1 MTTKKIIVKNDH
13 GIHARVAR
21 KVVEQSLICSSK
33 VTIRNGNKEAK
44 GTSILELL
52 MLEATRGSEIDL
64 VVTGGD
70 EEKNLLEL
78 AALFNDGAGI

>member
-21 KVVEQSLICSSK
+21 KGVEKALISSSQ
-33 VTIRNGNKEAK
+33 VTISKGSKKAR
-44 GTSILELL
+44 GTSIIELL
-52 MLEATRGSEIDL
+52 MLEATQGSEINL
-64 VVTGGD
+64 EVTGGD
-70 EEKNLLEL
+70 EEKNLHEL

>member
-1 MTTKKIIVKNDH
+1 
-13 GIHARVAR
+13 
-21 KVVEQSLICSSK
+21 
-33 VTIRNGNKEAK
+33 
-44 GTSILELL
+44 